1 MNEHYLDNAAT
12 TKPCEAAVAAM
23 MRCFQE
29 NYGNPSSL
37 HRIGLYAQQEMDHA
51 RKVLAAALGCDVREI
66 LFTSCATES
75 TNMALRS
82 TAAAYGRKRKKII
95 TSAVEHASVKQTLR
109 HLAENEGFEIIEIR
123 PDETGTY
130 RAGDFAAAAD
140 ENTCMITMMMVN
152 NETGHVLPVKEVFSA
167 VKRRFPHII
176 THCDA
181 VQAFMKYPVR
191 PYQLC
196 ADLIS
201 LSGHKIHAAK
211 GVGAHYVKKG
221 TKLRALLLGGK
232 QENSLRA
239 GTEGVPLIAGFG
251 AAVEALAPTM
261 ESRFQY
267 VKSLNA
273 ALREKLN
280 QLPGVRILSPEDASP
295 YVMSIIVPK
304 IRSEF
309 LLHYL
314 EQKVVYVSCGSAC
327 SKGAG
332 SGVPEMFGA
341 AREEADSVLRISF
354 SSENTMD
361 DVDAAA
367 EGIAAGQMEIM
378 HK

>member
-12 TKPCEAAVAAM
+12 TKPCDAAITAM

-29 NYGNPSSL
+29 IYGNPSSL
-37 HRIGLYAQQEMDHA
+37 HRIGLRAQQEMDHA
-51 RKVLAAALGCDVREI
+51 RNVLAAALGCDTREI

-82 TAAAYGRKRKKII
+82 TAAAYGRKRRKII
-95 TSAVEHASVKQTLR
+95 TSAVEHASVKQTLQ
-109 HLAENEGFEIIEIR
+109 HLSENEGFEVVAVK
-123 PDETGTY
+123 PDENGTY
-130 RAGDFAAAAD
+130 CARDFVMAAD

-191 PYQLC
+191 PSQLC
-196 ADLIS
+196 ADFIS

-211 GVGAHYVKKG
+211 GIGALYVKKG
-221 TKLRALLLGGK
+221 MKLRALLFGGK

-239 GTEGVPLIAGFG
+239 GTESVPLIAGFG
-251 AAVEALAPTM
+251 AAVETLSPTM
-261 ESRFQY
+261 ENRFQY
-267 VKSLNA
+267 VRSLNT
-273 ALREKLN
+273 ALREKLRE
-280 QLPGVRILSPEDASP
+280 LPDVRILSPEDGSP

-304 IRSEF
+304 IRSEI

-314 EQKVVYVSCGSAC
+314 EQREVYVSSGSAC

-332 SGVPEMFGA
+332 SGVPEIFGA
-341 AREEADSVLRISF
+341 AREEADSILRVSF
-354 SSENTMD
+354 CDENNME
-361 DVDAAA
+361 DVDALVA
-367 EGIAAGQMEIM
+367 GIAAGQREIM